1 MALLEKICHWE
12 CALRFQ
18 NPMSGPAPIPMPID
32 QFVALNYFSST
43 MLTAILPTVVMM
55 YLKL

>member
-1 MALLEKICHWE
+1 
-12 CALRFQ
+12 
-18 NPMSGPAPIPMPID
+18 MSGPAPIPMPID
-32 QFVALNYFSST
+32 QFVALNYFYST